1 MRILVTNDDGV
12 RAAGLLPL
20 VRFCRQLGEVTTIVP
35 LVEQSGKSHG
45 IELKKPFRVHE
56 IELEPGIIAY
66 AVESTPADCVR
77 YGVLARGMKFDLV
90 ISGINRGFN
99 LGVDSLYSG
108 TVAAAREAALQGIPA
123 IALSTS
129 LGYYDRA
136 HEQLD
141 RIFDHLRQQKMLER
155 HSLYNINIPESPKG
169 FRITCQGGPYYSDDF
184 QLSEDGM
191 CTPNGVCVH
200 RNTGNL
206 TLDTDATVSGYISIL
221 PMAVDITSW
230 DAFQALSES
239 VTTDNPTLIGLGL
252 TKNTFLW

>member
-1 MRILVTNDDGV
+1 MRILVTNDDGLN
-12 RAAGLLPL
+12 AAGLIHL
-20 VRFCRQLGEVTTIVP
+20 VRFCSQMGEVTTIVP

-45 IELKKPFRVHE
+45 IELKKPFKVHE
-56 IELEPGIIAY
+56 VELEPGIKAY

-108 TVAAAREAALQGIPA
+108 TVAAAREAALLGIPA

-129 LGYYDRA
+129 LTYYDRV

-141 RIFDHLRQQKMLER
+141 RVFDFIRKQDLLSCHGLF
-155 HSLYNINIPESPKG
+155 NINIPENPKG
-169 FRITCQGGPYYSDDF
+169 FRFTQQGGPYYSDDF
-184 QLSEDGM
+184 GLSDDGM

-200 RNTGNL
+200 QNTGDL
-206 TLDTDATVSGYISIL
+206 TLDTDATVSGYISVL
-221 PMAVDITSW
+221 PMTADITNREIYNKLRSTVN
-230 DAFQALSES
+230 D
-239 VTTDNPTLIGLGL
+239 
-252 TKNTFLW
+252 